1 MKIAIIGAAGKTGS
15 QLVHAALQRGWQ
27 VSAVCRDASAGKLD
41 GFAGHDGFTLH
52 TAAVI
57 SDQALLARALA
68 GCDAV
73 VAVLISVRRLQASA
87 LVAALAGA
95 AAQHG
100 LTRLVF
106 TAGEVTAV
114 PAAGETFTTR
124 QRLMSR
130 LGRAVSFFTPY
141 SMTDMI
147 RASAL
152 VARQPGW
159 QWTIVRAP
167 TLLDAPATGYRWCR
181 LEEIQGRHQLS
192 RQDYAASLLDS
203 VLQPDHHGRLLT
215 VMAAAS

>member
-27 VSAVCRDASAGKLD
+27 VSAVCRGASAGKLD

-100 LTRLVF
+100 LTRLV
-106 TAGEVTAV
+106 
-114 PAAGETFTTR
+114 
-124 QRLMSR
+124 SR

-147 RASAL
+147 CASAL